1 MRVAVTGATGYLGS
15 AVCRALSRRG
25 AYVAGLT
32 RGEGGVPT
40 VDRWVPGDLGDE
52 RSLSRLLEGADVVVH
67 AAGLVRSSDVAAL
80 TRTNVKGTEAIV
92 RAAAA
97 VRVPRVVH
105 LSTAGVHGRP
115 GVAVD
120 ETAPLR
126 PANAYERSKALAE
139 RIVTALPGG
148 TWAIVRPTDVIGVGH
163 PLNPL
168 VRFLRSVERSRL
180 WASARAWTNY
190 VAVDDVAALVAEVAL
205 VDGAPAVIFA
215 NDPLPLP
222 ELVRAAGTV
231 LGADIAWHELP
242 RPLTAAL
249 GPRAGGLAVRSPRVG
264 RLAALFDETRF
275 VTRHD
280 SWLIDHDLAPS
291 VVSTLSAMVEDYR
304 QRDLL

>member
-1 MRVAVTGATGYLGS
+1 MRVAVTGATGYVGS

-52 RSLSRLLEGADVVVH
+52 PSLSRLLEGADVVVH
-67 AAGLVRSSDVAAL
+67 AAGLVRSSDDAAL
-80 TRTNVKGTEAIV
+80 TRVNVKGTEAVV

-105 LSTAGVHGRP
+105 VSTAGVHGRP

-120 ETAPLR
+120 ESAPLR

-139 RIVTALPGG
+139 GIVTALPAG

-163 PLNPL
+163 PLDPL
-168 VRFLRSVERSRL
+168 VRFLRAVERSRL
-180 WASARAWTNY
+180 WASDRAWTNY

-205 VDGAPAVIFA
+205 ADGGPEVIFA

-222 ELVRAAGTV
+222 ELVRAAGAV

-242 RPLTAAL
+242 SPLSAAL
-249 GPRAGGLAVRSPRVG
+249 GPRAGGLAVRSPLVG

-275 VTRHD
+275 VTRHGR
-280 SWLIDHDLAPS
+280 WLTHHALVPDLESA
-291 VVSTLSAMVEDYR
+291 LSAMVEDYR
-304 QRDLL
+304 RRGLL